1 MIGQRGMALLE
12 VIVVGFAVVLMTLP
26 AISTVAKLAE
36 ADAVVHSAARD
47 GAVWVARHGGDPP
60 QVEGVTISM
69 VETSDGVE
77 VVATQEVGLIGVG
90 GATIAR
96 TVRRTV
102 RVAVSDYRS
111 SP

>member
-1 MIGQRGMALLE
+1 M
-12 VIVVGFAVVLMTLP
+12 VGFAVVLMVLP

-36 ADAVVHSAARD
+36 ANAVVHAAARD

-60 QVEGVTISM
+60 PVDGVTLSI

-77 VVATQEVGLIGVG
+77 VVATQNVGLIGVG

-96 TVRRTV
+96 TVRSTV
-102 RVAVSDYRS
+102 SVTMSDYRS
-111 SP
+111 AP